1 MSKNIVIIVCSGIGK
16 RMNSNVPKQFIKIN
30 DKPIVC
36 YTIDKFEN
44 CNYIDEIIIV
54 TNKEYID
61 YFKNSIINDYNYKKI
76 SAVIEGGK
84 ERLNSVYNGIN
95 YIEYNEDSI
104 VLIHD
109 GVRPFIDEKDII
121 NIIEETKIY
130 NACILGVKVKDT
142 VKICKDGFI
151 QTTPNRENIWLA
163 QTPQAFKYN
172 IIKEAYEYAF
182 NNNLFVTDDASI
194 VENFGFKVKIIE
206 GNYSNIKITTKEDL
220 KFFE

>member
-16 RMNSNVPKQFIKIN
+16 RMNSNVPKQFIKVN

-84 ERLNSVYNGIN
+84 ERLNSIYNGIN

-182 NNNLFVTDDASI
+182 NNNLFVTDDASV